1 MATTITF
8 DHGAYGGRPTLD
20 ETAVDTEG
28 LDYGAYGGRSTV
40 YPEAAGVPPAAGNPW
55 YYYAQQEAVA

>member
-8 DHGAYGGRPTLD
+8 DHGAYNGRPTLD
-20 ETAVDTEG
+20 ETAVDTEC
-28 LDYGAYGGRSTV
+28 LDYGAYDGRPTV
-40 YPEAAGVPPAAGNPW
+40 YPEAAGAPAAGNPW